1 MPENHPYLRL
11 KFAQQLFQKPPGE
24 LAVAQAQR
32 VEAIVARQVAMEAR
46 ILATRE
52 AAQVSVAPSSL
63 QEALAQIRGRYASD
77 AEYLADL
84 AKSQLDPARL
94 AHAIACELKIAA
106 VLDRVAG
113 EGDEVGETDVEIY
126 YLLHRDRF
134 LRPESRTF
142 RHILVTINEDL
153 PGSDRASA
161 RDRINAIRERVVK
174 SPTRF
179 GEQALKHSECP
190 TALSHGQLGTVKRG
204 QLFAELETVAFA
216 LPPGEIS
223 AVVESP
229 LGFHLLQ
236 CVAVHAESLL
246 PLDAVRSAIRE
257 RISESRRRA
266 SQKAWIGRLLA
277 DAA

>member
-1 MPENHPYLRL
+1 MPENHPYPRL
-11 KFAQQLFQKPPGE
+11 KLAHQLFQKAPGE
-24 LAVAQAQR
+24 LDGEQR
-32 VEAIVARQVAMEAR
+32 RHVEAIVARQVRMEER

-52 AAQVSVAPSSL
+52 AAQVTVSPSARD
-63 QEALAQIRGRYASD
+63 EALAQIRGRYASA
-77 AEYLADL
+77 AEFSADL
-84 AKSQLDPARL
+84 EKSGLDRAAL
-94 AHAIACELKIAA
+94 AQAIARELKVAA

-113 EGDEVGETDVEIY
+113 CSDEVSDTDVEIY
-126 YLLHRDRF
+126 YLMHRDRF
-134 LRPESRTF
+134 LRPENRTL
-142 RHILVTINEDL
+142 RHILVTINDGL

-161 RDRINAIRERVVK
+161 RDKIDAIRERLVK

-190 TALSHGQLGTVKRG
+190 TALSHGQLGAVKRG

-216 LPPGEIS
+216 LSPGEIS
-223 AVVESP
+223 GVVESP

-236 CVAVHAESLL
+236 CVAVEADSLL
-246 PLDAVRSAIRE
+246 PLESVRSAIRE
-257 RISESRRRA
+257 RIAQSRRRA

>member
-24 LAVAQAQR
+24 LAAAQAQR
-32 VEAIVARQVAMEAR
+32 VEAIVARQVVMEER

-63 QEALAQIRGRYASD
+63 EDALAQIRGRYAGE

-94 AHAIACELKIAA
+94 AQAIACELKVAA

-113 EGDEVGETDVEIY
+113 QGDEVGETDVEIY

-134 LRPESRTF
+134 LRPESRSL
-142 RHILVTINEDL
+142 RHILVTINEGL

-174 SPTRF
+174 SPARF

-190 TALSHGQLGTVKRG
+190 TALSNGQLGTVKRG

-216 LPPGEIS
+216 LSSGEIS

-246 PLDAVRSAIRE
+246 PLDAVCSAIRE

-266 SQKAWIGRLLA
+266 SQKAWITRLLGE
-277 DAA
+277 AA